1 MESHLNAQINA
12 TATQMLESEQGRKL
26 FDEFLKKWGTF
37 GATMEGKKSE
47 NGIKD
52 EDIVKIHN
60 DLKNAK
66 SVEDLMK

>member
-1 MESHLNAQINA
+1 
-12 TATQMLESEQGRKL
+12 
-26 FDEFLKKWGTF
+26 
-37 GATMEGKKSE
+37 MEGKKSE